1 MKYNVSHLTT
11 YEYTQP
17 VPICHN
23 EVHLAPRSLPRQTC
37 TRAQLTVS
45 PTPSSLQTWTDFFG
59 NYVGNFSIEEPHSK
73 LSIAARSVVEVLE
86 LPKISDDATPAW
98 DSLLPQLKNPLKTSQ
113 PEEFLAAS
121 QFLFCSTYIT
131 PSKEAADYALVS
143 FTPGTSILAAAR
155 DLTRRIFTDFKYD
168 PQATAVNT
176 PTSEVFRKRR
186 GVCQD
191 FAHLQITCLRSIGL
205 AARYVSGYLLSDPP
219 AGQTKLV
226 GADASHAWL
235 SVFCGPAGWI
245 DFDPTNNCIPGLRH
259 ITLGWGRD
267 YDDVC
272 PIKGI
277 FLGGGQHSMSVAVDV
292 TPITEAEVPP
302 R

>member
-23 EVHLAPRSLPRQTC
+23 EVHLAPRSLPRQNC

-73 LSIAARSVVEVLE
+73 LSIAARSVVEVFD
-86 LPKISDDATPAW
+86 LPTVSDDQTPAW
-98 DSLLPQLKNPLKTSQ
+98 EQLASDLKAPLQTPN
-113 PEEFLAAS
+113 PEEYLVSS
-121 QFLFCSTYIT
+121 QFLFASTYII
-131 PSKEAADYALVS
+131 PSQEAATYAATS
-143 FTPGTSILAAAR
+143 FTPGRSILAASR
-155 DLTRRIFTDFKYD
+155 ELTRRIFTDFRYD

-191 FAHLQITCLRSIGL
+191 FAHLQITCLRSLGL

-219 AGQTKLV
+219 VGQPKLV
-226 GADASHAWL
+226 GADASHAWI
-235 SVFCGPAGWI
+235 SVYCGAAGWI
-245 DFDPTNNCIPGLRH
+245 DFDPTNDCIPGLRH

-292 TPITEAEVPP
+292 APITEADLPP